1 MSVKRKYYAIGLMSG
16 TSLDGLDIV
25 ACSFVKQDDGYS
37 FQIEAADCLT
47 YSSHWQERLNTA
59 HKLKPDA
66 INTLDI
72 AFGKYC
78 GKVVR
83 GFLID
88 HQISTSQVDLIAS
101 HGHTVFHDPEQ
112 GITRQI
118 GAGKEIADETGIP
131 VVYDFRSQDV
141 EMGGQG
147 APLVPIGDYLLFSE
161 YNQCLNLGGFS
172 NVSYQKGG
180 KRIAFDISPVNF
192 VLNYLAD
199 LMDYQYDRDGEIAR
213 KGKLLPD
220 LYEALEALDYYRQKP
235 PKSLAREWV
244 EKSIFPL
251 FQNDA
256 YAVPDLL
263 HTYIMHTSERI
274 ASVLSGKVLVTGGGS
289 KNKYLIELLNQ
300 KSNAEL
306 IIPDAQI
313 VDYKEAL
320 VFALLGVLRFENR
333 INVLASVTGAS
344 KDHSAGS
351 IIKP

>member
-1 MSVKRKYYAIGLMSG
+1 MSG

-25 ACSFVKQDDGYS
+25 ACRFLEQDEGFSFE
-37 FQIEAADCLT
+37 IEAADCIG

-59 HKLKPDA
+59 HKLKSDA
-66 INTLDI
+66 LNTLDV

-78 GKVVR
+78 GKVID

-88 HQISTSQVDLIAS
+88 HKIQAASVDLIAS
-101 HGHTVFHDPEQ
+101 HGHTIFHDPEQ
-112 GITRQI
+112 YLTRQI
-118 GAGKEIADETGIP
+118 GSGLEIVKETGIT
-131 VVYDFRSQDV
+131 VVSDFRSQDV

-147 APLVPIGDYLLFSE
+147 APLVPIGDRMLFPQ

-172 NVSYQKGG
+172 NISFEKNR
-180 KRIAFDISPVNF
+180 KRIAYDICPVNF
-192 VLNYLAD
+192 VLNHLAD

-213 KGKLLPD
+213 SGKRLPD
-220 LYEALEALDYYRQKP
+220 VYDALESLDYYQQKP
-235 PKSLAREWV
+235 PKSLSREWV
-244 EKSIFPL
+244 EHKIFPL
-251 FQNDA
+251 MKDES
-256 YAVPDLL
+256 YKIPDLL
-263 HTYIMHTSERI
+263 HTFIMHASERI
-274 ASVLSGKVLVTGGGS
+274 ASVLSGKVLVTGGGA

-306 IIPDAQI
+306 IIPDEQI

-344 KDHSAGS
+344 KDHSAGN

>member
-1 MSVKRKYYAIGLMSG
+1 MKRKYYAIGLMSG

-25 ACSFVKQDDGYS
+25 ACSFIKQDDGYS
-37 FQIEAADCLT
+37 FQIEAADFIA
-47 YSSHWQERLNTA
+47 YSSHWQDRLNTA

-88 HQISTSQVDLIAS
+88 RQISPSQIDLIAS

-131 VVYDFRSQDV
+131 VVYDFRVEDV

-147 APLVPIGDYLLFSE
+147 APLVPIGDHLLFSE

-172 NVSYQKGG
+172 NISYQKGG
-180 KRIAFDISPVNF
+180 KRIAYDISPVNF

-199 LMDYQYDRDGEIAR
+199 LIDYQYDRDGEIAR
-213 KGKLLPD
+213 SGKLLPE

-235 PKSLAREWV
+235 PKSLGREWV

-251 FQNDA
+251 LQEND

-263 HTYIMHTSERI
+263 HTFMIHITKQI
-274 ASVLSGKVLVTGGGS
+274 ASPLSGKVLVTGGGA

-306 IIPDAQI
+306 IIPDEQI

-344 KDHSAGS
+344 NDHSAGTIS
-351 IIKP
+351 KP

>member
-1 MSVKRKYYAIGLMSG
+1 VKRKYYAIGLMSG

-25 ACSFVKQDDGYS
+25 ACSFIKQDDGYS
-37 FQIEAADCLT
+37 FQIEAADCIA

-88 HQISTSQVDLIAS
+88 HQISPTQVDLIAS

-131 VVYDFRSQDV
+131 VIYDFRSQDV

-147 APLVPIGDYLLFSE
+147 APLVPVGDQLLFSE

-172 NVSYQKGG
+172 NISYQKGE

-213 KGKLLPD
+213 NGKLLPD
-220 LYEALEALDYYRQKP
+220 LYEALEALEYYRQKP

-244 EKSIFPL
+244 EKSVFPL

-256 YAVPDLL
+256 YVVPDLL
-263 HTYIMHTSERI
+263 HTFIMHTSERI
-274 ASVLSGKVLVTGGGS
+274 ASVLSGKVLVTGGGA
-289 KNKYLIELLNQ
+289 KNEYLIELLNQ

-306 IIPDAQI
+306 VIPNEQI